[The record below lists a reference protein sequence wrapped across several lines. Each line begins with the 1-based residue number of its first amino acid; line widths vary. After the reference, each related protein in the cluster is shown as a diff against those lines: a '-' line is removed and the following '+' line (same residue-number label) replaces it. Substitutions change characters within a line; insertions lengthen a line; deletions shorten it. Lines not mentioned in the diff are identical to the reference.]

1 MLVVY
6 GLDAKLKT
14 FECER
19 LHWNDSPSLPVSIH
33 LHFTGGGASSLIS
46 INVPIGMAP
55 FNLIS
60 NICLR
65 QNIICQKNICQ
76 KINTKETKPKQ
87 GQWFDVRWFAETI
100 LFVNAT

>member
-1 MLVVY
+1 
-6 GLDAKLKT
+6 
-14 FECER
+14 
-19 LHWNDSPSLPVSIH
+19 
-33 LHFTGGGASSLIS
+33 
-46 INVPIGMAP
+46 MAP

-76 KINTKETKPKQ
+76 KMNTKETKPKQ